1 MRMKKGGNKKFNKL
15 RVEFLPEALEII
27 EKPAD
32 PLGNIIIWAVFLL
45 LFAFLL
51 WACLGKVDE
60 VAVARGQVMSD
71 DGVQEIQAAGS
82 GIVTKVMVAEGQ
94 QVKAGD
100 ILYSMD
106 KELEKKNIDYS
117 EGEIGL
123 TELRVELIDQLL
135 NGKDI
140 REYREGRYNQDQR
153 EVIEYMISLNES
165 DELSVKSYETAVA
178 NAKNQYDL
186 AVNNLGNSKDKE
198 DYLKEQKQIQDKSQ
212 KLASTGSIELEIL
225 KSNYKFA
232 STEAE
237 KYQKLYEAGA
247 VSKVQWQEKVNEA
260 DNLKKQID
268 IKNIEIKNEKLS
280 KKSDASSIDYQISES
295 QAESA
300 NQQGTIEEMKNNYD
314 AAVLNLENAKKER
327 DSRLYEMREQCME
340 SLKQY
345 GVTVTQQYY
354 EYENKNIYAP
364 YDGVIKVLNVDKA
377 GAVVT
382 ATQAVA
388 EILPDTSHLIVEAE
402 VSNSDIGFI
411 ESGQKADIKVDTF
424 DYQKYGM
431 LHGSVIYISPDA
443 IENERMEKIYK
454 VNILLDEES
463 AGKLELS
470 QGMQCSVEIKT
481 DTRHIIEF
489 FLEPLTDALGSSL
502 KER

>member
-1 MRMKKGGNKKFNKL
+1 MRRDDRKKFNKL

-27 EKPAD
+27 EKPTD
-32 PLGNIIIWAVFLL
+32 PLGNIIIWFVFLL
-45 LFAFLL
+45 LFVFLL

-60 VAVARGQVMSD
+60 VAVARGQIMSD

-82 GIVTKVMVAEGQ
+82 GIITEVMVQEGQ

-106 KELEKKNIDYS
+106 RELEKKNLDYS

-123 TELRVELIDQLL
+123 TELRVELINQLL

-140 REYREGRYNQDQR
+140 REYRRGIYTQDQR
-153 EVIEYMISLNES
+153 EVIEYMISLSES
-165 DELSVKSYETAVA
+165 DELSVKGYETAVE
-178 NAKNQYDL
+178 NARNQYEL
-186 AVNNLGNSKDKE
+186 AVNNLGNSRDKE
-198 DYLKEQKQIQDKSQ
+198 DYLNEQKEIQDKSQ

-225 KSNYKFA
+225 KSNYEFA
-232 STEAE
+232 SSEAE

-268 IKNIEIKNEKLS
+268 IKNIEFKNEKLS
-280 KKSDASSIDYQISES
+280 KQSDTTSINYQISES

-300 NQQGTIEEMKNNYD
+300 NQQSVIEEMKNNYD
-314 AAVLNLENAKKER
+314 AAMLNLENAKKQR
-327 DSRLYEMREQCME
+327 DSKLYEMREQCME

-364 YDGVIKVLNVDKA
+364 YDGVIKVLNVDKE

-382 ATQAVA
+382 ATQVVA
-388 EILPDTSHLIVEAE
+388 EVLPDSSQLIVEAE
-402 VSNSDIGFI
+402 VSNSDIGFVEI
-411 ESGQKADIKVDTF
+411 GQEVDIKIDTY

-431 LHGSVIYISPDA
+431 LSGRVIYISPDA
-443 IENERMEKIYK
+443 IENERMEKVYK
-454 VNILLDEES
+454 VNVLLDEEG
-463 AGKLELS
+463 AGKLELA

-481 DTRHIIEF
+481 DTRHIVEF
-489 FLEPLTDALGSSL
+489 FLEPLTDALNSSL

>member
-1 MRMKKGGNKKFNKL
+1 MKKHDKKKFNKL

-27 EKPAD
+27 EKPTD
-32 PLGNIIIWAVFLL
+32 PLGNIIIWFVFLL
-45 LFAFLL
+45 MLAFLL
-51 WACLGKVDE
+51 WACFGKVDE

-71 DGVQEIQAAGS
+71 DGVQEIQAAGN
-82 GIVTKVMVAEGQ
+82 GIVTKVMVEEGQ

-106 KELEKKNIDYS
+106 RELEKKNIDYS

-123 TELRVELIDQLL
+123 LELRVELIDQLL
-135 NGKDI
+135 NGKNI
-140 REYREGRYNQDQR
+140 REYRGGDYNQDQR
-153 EVIEYMISLNES
+153 EVIEYMISLSES
-165 DELSVKSYETAVA
+165 DELSLESYETAVV
-178 NAKNQYDL
+178 NAENQYNL
-186 AVNNLGNSKDKE
+186 AVNNLGNSQDKE
-198 DYLKEQKQIQDKSQ
+198 KYLKEQKEIQDKSQ
-212 KLASTGSIELEIL
+212 QLVSTGSIELEIL
-225 KSNYKFA
+225 KSNYEFA
-232 STEAE
+232 SSEAE

-268 IKNIEIKNEKLS
+268 IKNIELRSDELS
-280 KKSDASSIDYQISES
+280 KRSNASSIDYQLSES
-295 QAESA
+295 QAQSG
-300 NQQGTIEEMKNNYD
+300 NQQSVIEEMKNNCD
-314 AAVLNLENAKKER
+314 TALLNLENAKTQR
-327 DSRLYEMREQCME
+327 NSRLHEMREQCME

-364 YDGVIKVLNVDKA
+364 YDGVVKVLNVDKE

-382 ATQAVA
+382 ATQVVA
-388 EILPDTSHLIVEAE
+388 EVLPDSSHLMVEAE
-402 VSNSDIGFI
+402 VSNSDIGFVEI
-411 ESGQKADIKVDTF
+411 GQEVDIKIDTY
-424 DYQKYGM
+424 DYQRYGM
-431 LHGSVIYISPDA
+431 LSGSVVYISPDA

-463 AGKLELS
+463 TGKLELS

-489 FLEPLTDALGSSL
+489 FLEPLTDALSSSL

>member
-327 DSRLYEMREQCME
+327 DSRLYEMREQCMA

-411 ESGQKADIKVDTF
+411 ENGQEADIKVDTF

-454 VNILLDEES
+454 VNVLLDEES

-470 QGMQCSVEIKT
+470 QGMQCSIEIKT